1 MCTDQASGLD
11 IVPRRHGYDPIN
23 ERMPPAVSAGHCGNQ
38 NKRKNS
44 SNPSAAWVND
54 CTGSPKF
61 GGVLFVAYSNDHW
74 PRHVHGF
81 AGETEAIIDLRLDGT
96 VA

>member
-1 MCTDQASGLD
+1 
-11 IVPRRHGYDPIN
+11 
-23 ERMPPAVSAGHCGNQ
+23 MPPAVSAGHCGNQ

-44 SNPSAAWVND
+44 SNPSVAWVIMIV
-54 CTGSPKF
+54 
-61 GGVLFVAYSNDHW
+61 GVPLSLAVAYSNDHW